1 MFVRAGN
8 SFRRRADIGGL
19 AIACRARYNAAMQV
33 RVLFF
38 GRLKEI
44 VGFADDTAELIEGA
58 RVEDLF
64 ARYGNRFPELAQFR
78 ASVAAAVN
86 QEYAEWRVLLHNNDE
101 VAFLPPVSGGEDP
114 LPEAPPTSDL
124 CWIVHKPIRASDVV
138 DQVKAPADGAV
149 VVFEGIVRNHS
160 RGKPTLYLVYE
171 AYEKMAFE
179 KMLEIC
185 VEMRRLFSIDHI
197 LMIHRLGR
205 IEIGETSI
213 LIAVS
218 SAHRAAAFDASRF
231 AIDTFKRT
239 VPIWKQE
246 YFRDGA
252 VWADGE
258 FPVAQNLPHAQPNVP
273 ESESK

>member
-1 MFVRAGN
+1 
-8 SFRRRADIGGL
+8 
-19 AIACRARYNAAMQV
+19 MQV

-44 VGFADDTAELIEGA
+44 VGFADDTAELSEGA

-64 ARYGNRFPELAQFR
+64 ARYGNRFPALAQFR
-78 ASVAAAVN
+78 PSVAAAVN
-86 QEYAEWRVLLHNNDE
+86 QEYAEWRAPLHNNDE
-101 VAFLPPVSGGEDP
+101 VAFLPPVSGGEDV
-114 LPEAPPTSDL
+114 ATGATMDTRDH
-124 CWIVHKPIRASDVV
+124 CAIVRTPICAQELAE
-138 DQVKAPADGAV
+138 QVKAPADGAI
-149 VVFEGIVRNHS
+149 VVFDGIVRNHS
-160 RGKPTLYLVYE
+160 RGKPTLYLIYE
-171 AYEKMAFE
+171 AYENMALVKMR
-179 KMLEIC
+179 EIC
-185 VEMRRLFSIDHI
+185 AEMRRLYQIDRI
-197 LMIHRLGR
+197 LMMHRLGR
-205 IEIGETSI
+205 LEIGETSI

-258 FPVAQNLPHAQPNVP
+258 FPVAQNLPHAQPILP

>member
-1 MFVRAGN
+1 VPWCAAQGV
-8 SFRRRADIGGL
+8 L
-19 AIACRARYNAAMQV
+19 AIPYGARYNAAMQV

-44 VGFADDTAELIEGA
+44 VGLAEDTADLSEGA

-64 ARYGNRFPELAQFR
+64 ARYGNQFPELARFR
-78 ASVAAAVN
+78 PSVAVAVN
-86 QEYAEWRVLLHNNDE
+86 QEYAKWRAPLKNNDE
-101 VAFLPPVSGGEDP
+101 VAFLPPVSGGEGPAADD
-114 LPEAPPTSDL
+114 AATRDN
-124 CWIVHKPIRASDVV
+124 CAIIRTPIRASEVAE
-138 DQVKAPADGAV
+138 QVKAPADGAV

-160 RGKPTLYLVYE
+160 RGKPTLYLIYE
-171 AYEKMAFE
+171 AYEKMALA
-179 KMLEIC
+179 KMREIC
-185 VEMRRLFSIDHI
+185 LEMRRLYQIDRI
-197 LMIHRLGR
+197 LMLHRLGR
-205 IEIGETSI
+205 LEIGETSI

-218 SAHRAAAFDASRF
+218 SAHRAAAFDACRF

-258 FPVAQNLPHAQPNVP
+258 FPDARTSVDTQPFLP